1 MTTSAPPRTTARSRR
16 SAGRRTDILDDSL
29 PPKEL
34 WPQRVYT
41 LPEYQAYPGR
51 LNSTEEL
58 IDRHVA
64 EGRGD
69 RPALL
74 FEDQKVTY
82 RALQASINKL
92 GSALQALGIGPT
104 DRVLLRAP
112 SIPPALVANFAVLKI
127 GAVIVPISP
136 LFSRAEI
143 VHIAKA
149 TEAVALIVAAA
160 MLEEVDKAR
169 AELGSVRHVIVIGGD
184 AAEVKAKGYLPYGEL
199 LARGGDALEAVRR
212 GRMDVA
218 VLLFT
223 SGTTGMPKGTVHFI
237 EEALI
242 VPDTFG
248 KYGWRVTPDDVIG
261 GPAPLSLAAGY
272 STQAVIPFRFGAAVS
287 LLPRFT
293 PEGMFEQIQKHRI
306 TIVSILPTAYRKMM
320 QVPDAA
326 RKYDL
331 SSVRLCTGGGES
343 LSAQTYEDWK
353 RMFGLEIFEG
363 LGTTEMMFVFV
374 SSAVTRRVKPG
385 AIGPAVPGYELRVV
399 TEDGKDAKPGEVGL
413 LIARGPTGTVYW
425 RDPERQKAAVVG
437 GWCRAGDFVTM
448 DEDGYVWFLSREDDL
463 IKSSGYRIGPEE
475 IEEALCKHPAVA
487 DAGVIGVP
495 DPVRG
500 QNTRAYVVLRPGP
513 VPSEPLKREL
523 IESCR
528 EHIAVYKLPREIDF
542 VAELPRAPGPAGPGT
557 GKLLRRILRERARA

>member
-1 MTTSAPPRTTARSRR
+1 MGKIPPSYFPARS
-16 SAGRRTDILDDSL
+16 
-29 PPKEL
+29 L
-34 WPQRVYT
+34 WPERIYT
-41 LPEYQAYPGR
+41 LPEHRSYPQR

-58 IDRHVA
+58 VDRHVA

-69 RPALL
+69 RTALL
-74 FEDQKVTY
+74 FEDQRITY
-82 RALQASINKL
+82 AQLQASVNKL
-92 GSALQALGIGPT
+92 GSALRALGIGEE

-112 SIPPALVANFAVLKI
+112 SIPPAIVANFAVIKI
-127 GAVIVPISP
+127 GGVVVPTSP

-143 VHIAKA
+143 AHVAA
-149 TEAVALIVAAA
+149 STEAVALVVAAP
-160 MLEEVDKAR
+160 LIEEVEKAR
-169 AELGSVRHVIVIGGD
+169 GDLATVKHIIVIGGE
-184 AAEVKAKGYLPYGEL
+184 AADIKAKGFIPYGEL
-199 LARGGDALEAVRR
+199 IAKGAPALEAVKRD
-212 GRMDVA
+212 RMAVS

-223 SGTTGMPKGTVHFI
+223 SGTTGLPKGTAHFM

-242 VPDTFG
+242 VPDGFG
-248 KYGWRVTPDDVIG
+248 KYGWGVTADDVIG

-272 STQAVIPFRFGAAVS
+272 STQCVIPFRFGAAAS

-306 TIVSILPTAYRKMM
+306 SIVSILPTAYRKML
-320 QVPDAA
+320 QVPDA
-326 RKYDL
+326 RTRYDL
-331 SSVRLCTGGGES
+331 SSVRVCTGGGES
-343 LSAQTYEDWK
+343 LGADTYAAWK
-353 RMFGLEIFEG
+353 GAFGSEIYEG
-363 LGTTEMMFVFV
+363 LGTTEMMYVFI

-399 TEDGKDAKPGEVGL
+399 TEEGKDCKPGEVGL

-425 RDPERQKAAVVG
+425 RDEEKQKQAVRD

-475 IEEALCKHPAVA
+475 IEDAVSRHPAVA
-487 DAGVIGVP
+487 DCCVIGVS

-500 QNTRAYVVLRPGP
+500 QNTRAYVVLKPG
-513 VPSEPLKREL
+513 VAAAEALKREL

-528 EHIAVYKLPREIDF
+528 EHLAVYKLPREVEF
-542 VAELPRAPGPAGPGT
+542 VETVPRAPGPAGPGT
-557 GKLLRRILRERARA
+557 GKLLRRVLRDKLKQ